1 MIYRLPPLNALRVFE
16 AAARHLSFKEAAAE
30 LSITQAAVS
39 HQIKSLEEYLG
50 VELFRRAGRGVAL
63 TEAARAC
70 LPRLREGFDSLA
82 AAVETIRERAEET
95 ELMITAPPVFTAR
108 WLMPRLA
115 EFSKR
120 EPKIEVR
127 VVASSKMVDAGALD
141 SPALMS
147 GLDLRE
153 GTSGVEIHL
162 GSGEYPGY
170 RSDRLFGVSMAVVAS
185 PELVKGE
192 PPLREPVDLA
202 NHVLL
207 HDDAMDLVANGNAWY
222 KWLEA
227 AGVDTATLIAPTLTM
242 IGPQWSSSDHCR
254 PMMASGERGVGGEE
268 PRLVVERVDA
278 REAVAD
284 ESGVRTLGAWIV
296 GLYLRRY
303 GTTKVVPLSFIA
315 LLRAKEGQLSM
326 IFYALREDAAQSL
339 PGRLRVAGN
348 PVVAPGNVDP
358 VVAAGPNGRGPVVAA
373 WESRDGKN
381 YTVQCQ
387 VVTEK

>member
-1 MIYRLPPLNALRVFE
+1 VIYRLPPLNALRVFE

-39 HQIKSLEEYLG
+39 HQVKSLEEYLG

-82 AAVETIRERAEET
+82 AAVEMIRERAEET
-95 ELMITAPPVFTAR
+95 DLMITAPPVFTAR

-115 EFSKR
+115 DFSKR

-162 GSGEYPGY
+162 GSGDYPGY
-170 RSDRLFGVSMAVVAS
+170 RADRLFGVSMALVAS

-192 PPLREPVDLA
+192 PPLREPADLA
-202 NHVLL
+202 HHVLL

-227 AGVDTATLIAPTLTM
+227 AGVAD
-242 IGPQWSSSDHCR
+242 
-254 PMMASGERGVGGEE
+254 
-268 PRLVVERVDA
+268 RVDA
-278 REAVAD
+278 ERGPHFSSNILSLEAASQKLGVALALRPLVDADIASGRLVAPFAVEVKPLGSYYLVCPEVIAERPAVAAF
-284 ESGVRTLGAWIV
+284 RKWLLGQA
-296 GLYLRRY
+296 
-303 GTTKVVPLSFIA
+303 
-315 LLRAKEGQLSM
+315 
-326 IFYALREDAAQSL
+326 
-339 PGRLRVAGN
+339 
-348 PVVAPGNVDP
+348 
-358 VVAAGPNGRGPVVAA
+358 
-373 WESRDGKN
+373 
-381 YTVQCQ
+381 
-387 VVTEK
+387 VTA